1 MKTIVK
7 KVIRLETK
15 RHDFD
20 NDFAYIEVWRN
31 SALKDCYF
39 AEKQYLWPD
48 GSLKRGGIKYFH
60 STLHGDEIEKEIK
73 PLNYLRFNWFDR
85 LFYFDEDGSVCQ
97 IDNGNLEKTS
107 SPLVKDEA

>member
-7 KVIRLETK
+7 KVVKLETK

-31 SALKDCYF
+31 NTLTDCYF

-48 GSLKRGGIKYFH
+48 GSVKRGGVKYFH
-60 STLHGDEIEKEIK
+60 SALHGDEIEKEIK
-73 PLNYLRFNWFDR
+73 PINLEKFNWFNR
-85 LFYFDEDGSVCQ
+85 LFYLDGDGNVQQ
-97 IDNGNLEKTS
+97 IDCDNTAISPS
-107 SPLVKDEA
+107 SKDEGEN

>member
-20 NDFAYIEVWRN
+20 NDFAYIEVWSN
-31 SALKDCYF
+31 NTLKDCYF

-48 GSLKRGGIKYFH
+48 GSLKRGGLKYFY
-60 STLHGDEIEKEIK
+60 SRNSAGFIEKDIK
-73 PLNYLRFNWFDR
+73 TVNYNKFNCFDR
-85 LFYFDEDGSVCQ
+85 LYYFDEDGEILQ
-97 IDNGNLEKTS
+97 IDYENPS
-107 SPLVKDEA
+107 SFTKEDLDG

>member
-7 KVIRLETK
+7 KVVRLETK

-31 SALKDCYF
+31 STLKDCYF

-48 GSLKRGGIKYFH
+48 GSLKKEGTKYFH
-60 STLHGDEIEKEIK
+60 SPLHGGDIEKEIK
-73 PLNYLRFNWFDR
+73 PLNYSKFQWFDR
-85 LFYFDEDGSVCQ
+85 LFYLDEDGNVQQ
-97 IDNGNLEKTS
+97 IDSGGSSSSNGEG
-107 SPLVKDEA
+107 D

>member
-31 SALKDCYF
+31 NTLTDCFF

-48 GSLKRGGIKYFH
+48 GSLKRGGLKYFY
-60 STLHGDEIEKEIK
+60 SNLETLDAEKEIK
-73 PLNYLRFNWFDR
+73 PLNYKRFELFNK
-85 LFYFDEDGSVCQ
+85 LFYLDRDGSICPIDKDIIYPSQKTFDEG
-97 IDNGNLEKTS
+97 II
-107 SPLVKDEA
+107 

>member
-20 NDFAYIEVWRN
+20 NDFAYIEIWRN
-31 SALKDCYF
+31 NTLTDCYF

-48 GSLKRGGIKYFH
+48 GSVKRGGLKYFH
-60 STLHGDEIEKEIK
+60 SSLDDEIEKEIK
-73 PLNYLRFNWFDR
+73 PINFDNFNLFNN
-85 LFYFDEDGSVCQ
+85 LFYLDGDGNVHR
-97 IDNGNLEKTS
+97 IDCDNS
-107 SPLVKDEA
+107 SISPSSKDEGGD